1 MPRKTLFTLSE
12 RETLTA
18 FPQEHHDLVRHYL
31 FNDADL
37 ALINQR
43 RGKHNRLGFAIQ
55 LCYLRYPG
63 KPIPPDE
70 EPPAHLLS
78 FVSEQLGVP
87 ITHWK
92 RYAIR
97 KTTRREHLTE
107 LMNWLGMASFTL
119 SHFRLSVQYLLKT
132 SVQTESGM
140 VLAKTLLDYLRTQ
153 KVVIPGMEVLE
164 RICAEA
170 ITLGTKRVYRAL
182 TSELSEG
189 QKEQLDRLLLMRNQ
203 QSQTFINW
211 LRQPHGFPNAKHV
224 LKHIERIEYI
234 QALSL
239 PDGLEKMVHQNRL
252 RKIAREGGQMTPQH
266 LRDFEPLRRHATLAA
281 VVLDTRATLIDE
293 LIDMHDRI
301 MASKENVA
309 RRKHAE
315 QFQSSGKQINEQLKV
330 LSQAGR
336 LIQKARES
344 KSDPFDAIE
353 TSIGWQVF
361 LDSIKSAEQL
371 SQPEFDHLTLIIDA
385 YPQLRRYTPA
395 FLDALE
401 LKAAPVSQSLLD
413 AVNVLRKLNLT
424 KARKLPEDVPTDFI
438 RKRWASLVFT
448 EEEINKKYYELCV
461 LSELKNALRSGD
473 IWVRHSRQF
482 MDFEDYLLPLD
493 KYRAL
498 FSQQELGLDIETDGE
513 LFLEQKKNQ
522 LVTALKRVELHAAD
536 NNLPGTIVTASGMR
550 ITPLT
555 NSVPDEAEKL
565 IRKVSALMPKVKIT
579 ELLLEVD
586 RWTDFS
592 RHFTHLKGGQPAS
605 DRVMLMTAVLAD
617 GINLGLTKMA
627 SSCPGT
633 SYAKLSWLQAWHVR
647 DDTYSKALAELTNA
661 QHQHHFSQ
669 WWGDGTTSSSD
680 GQRFNAGGRGES
692 KGHFNAKYGS
702 EPGSIFYTH
711 ISDHYAPFHTRIIN
725 SPARDATYVLDGL
738 LNHESELNIEEHY
751 TDTAGFTDH
760 VFALMPILGFK
771 FAPRIRDLSDK
782 RLYIAGNK
790 SDYPTLGGLIG
801 GDVNFDYI
809 ALHWDDILRLSAS
822 IGKGVVTASLM
833 LRKLGSY
840 PRQNGLALA
849 LRELGRIERTLF
861 TLEWMQDINLRRRV
875 QAGLNKGEAKNALSR
890 AVFFNRLGELRDR
903 SFENQRYRA
912 SGLNLVVA
920 AIILWNT
927 EYISQALETLRS
939 RGEIIDD
946 ALLSHLSPLGW
957 EHINLTGDYI
967 WPELD
972 N

>member
-1 MPRKTLFTLSE
+1 
-12 RETLTA
+12 
-18 FPQEHHDLVRHYL
+18 
-31 FNDADL
+31 
-37 ALINQR
+37 
-43 RGKHNRLGFAIQ
+43 
-55 LCYLRYPG
+55 
-63 KPIPPDE
+63 
-70 EPPAHLLS
+70 
-78 FVSEQLGVP
+78 
-87 ITHWK
+87 
-92 RYAIR
+92 
-97 KTTRREHLTE
+97 
-107 LMNWLGMASFTL
+107 
-119 SHFRLSVQYLLKT
+119 
-132 SVQTESGM
+132 M
-140 VLAKTLLDYLRTQ
+140 VLTRALLDYLRQ
-153 KVVIPGMEVLE
+153 KKVVIPRVDVLE
-164 RICAEA
+164 RICGEA

-182 TSELSEG
+182 TSELSDG
-189 QKEQLDRLLLMRNQ
+189 QKEQLDRLLLPRNQ
-203 QSQTFINW
+203 QGQTFINW

-224 LKHIERIEYI
+224 LMHIERIEYV
-234 QALSL
+234 QGLSL
-239 PDGLEKMVHQNRL
+239 PDGLEKAVHQNRL

-281 VVLDTRATLIDE
+281 VILDTRATLIDE

-309 RRKHAE
+309 RRRHAE
-315 QFQSSGKQINEQLKV
+315 QFQSSGKHINEQLKI

-336 LIQKARES
+336 LIQTARES
-344 KSDPFDAIE
+344 GSNPFDAIE
-353 TSIGWQVF
+353 ASIGWQTF

-371 SQPEFDHLTLIIDA
+371 SQPEFDHLTLIIEA
-385 YPQLRRYTPA
+385 YPHLRRYTPA
-395 FLDALE
+395 FLDTLE
-401 LKAAPVSQSLLD
+401 LQAAPVSQSLLD
-413 AVNVLRKLNLT
+413 AVNILRRLNRT
-424 KARKLPEDVPTDFI
+424 KARKLPEDSPTDFI
-438 RKRWASLVFT
+438 RKRWVSLVFT
-448 EEEINKKYYELCV
+448 EEGMNRRYYELCV
-461 LSELKNALRSGD
+461 FSELKNALRSGD

-482 MDFEDYLLPLD
+482 MDFEDYLLPLE
-493 KYRAL
+493 KFHAQC
-498 FSQQELGLDIETDGE
+498 SSQELGLAIETDCE
-513 LFLEQKKNQ
+513 RFLQKKKDQ
-522 LVTALKRVELHAAD
+522 LASALRHVELHAAG
-536 NNLPGTIVTASGMR
+536 NSLPGAVVTASGMR

-555 NSVPDEAEKL
+555 NSVPEETESL
-565 IRKVSALMPKVKIT
+565 IKKVSALMPKVKIT

-633 SYAKLSWLQAWHVR
+633 SYSKLSWLQAWHIR
-647 DDTYSKALAELTNA
+647 DDTYSAALAELTNA
-661 QHQHHFSQ
+661 QHHHPFSR
-669 WWGDGTTSSSD
+669 WWGDGTKSSSD
-680 GQRFNAGGRGES
+680 GQRFKAGGRGES
-692 KGHFNAKYGS
+692 KGHVNAKYGR
-702 EPGSIFYTH
+702 EPGSMFYTH

-738 LNHESELNIEEHY
+738 LNHESELDIEEHY

-782 RLYIAGNK
+782 RLYITGKK

-801 GDVNFDYI
+801 GEANFDYI
-809 ALHWDDILRLSAS
+809 SLHWKEILRLSAS
-822 IGKGVVTASLM
+822 IGKGAVTASLM

-861 TLEWMQDINLRRRV
+861 TLEWMMDIDLRRRV

-927 EYISQALETLRS
+927 EYTNQAIETLRR
-939 RGEIIDD
+939 RGETINDE
-946 ALLSHLSPLGW
+946 LLSHLSPLGW

-967 WPELD
+967 WPTQLP
-972 N
+972 